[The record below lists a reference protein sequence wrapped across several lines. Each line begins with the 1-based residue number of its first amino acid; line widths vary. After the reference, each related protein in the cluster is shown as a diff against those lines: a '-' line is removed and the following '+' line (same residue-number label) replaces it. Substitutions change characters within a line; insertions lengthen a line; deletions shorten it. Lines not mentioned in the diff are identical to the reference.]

1 MRSMRLLYADKDGNC
16 YDHPTVRAVGRTGDR
31 FLEMSRGDLIELP
44 PGASLVMVPGGN
56 PVGINS
62 GGLFSLV
69 EREPGSEGPAYA
81 VGALLPQGY
90 TRTLVPAFRRRGAD
104 SPLPLLGYSAVAW
117 RRGKVYVA
125 AAKTDNPGRWNPE
138 HYNTPDLPGLVE
150 EFIAEMPG
158 SRVVG
163 QLARCALEYGCFTA
177 QNIFYRRWEG
187 GLPVSRNCNAGCL
200 GCISLQPAE
209 CCPSPQKRIDFSP
222 SVEEVS
228 DLGIKHLEA
237 GRANIISFGQGCEG
251 EPTTS
256 SDIIVKALAR
266 IRKKTPGGTININTN
281 AGITRAVEE
290 LAGSG
295 LDSMRVSLISAREE
309 VYNLYH
315 RPRGYSLLDVRA
327 SIRAAVGLGVYTSLN
342 LLVFPGL
349 TDREEEIEALIS
361 FIGETG
367 VNMVQL
373 RNLNIDPDYL
383 LANVSPAEGDII
395 GIKGLIDSLKAIP
408 GVETGN
414 FSRPVYHG

>member
-16 YDHPTVRAVGRTGDR
+16 YDHPTVSAVGRTGDR
-31 FLEMSRGDLIELP
+31 FLEMGREDLIELP
-44 PGASLVMVPGGN
+44 PGSSLVMIPGGN
-56 PVGINS
+56 PVGIYP
-62 GGLFSLV
+62 GGRFSLV
-69 EREPGSEGPAYA
+69 EREHGGEGPAFA
-81 VGALLPQGY
+81 LGALLPQGY
-90 TRTLVPAFRRRGAD
+90 TRTLLPAFRRRNAQ

-117 RRGKVYVA
+117 HRGKVYVA
-125 AAKTDNPGRWNPE
+125 AAKTDNPERWDPE

-150 EFIAEMPG
+150 KFTSEMPG
-158 SRVVG
+158 SRIVG
-163 QLARCALEYGCFTA
+163 QLARCAMDYGCFTA

-187 GLPVSRNCNAGCL
+187 GLPVSRICNAGCL

-222 SVEEVS
+222 SVEEVTE
-228 DLGIKHLEA
+228 LGIKHLEA

-256 SDIIVKALAR
+256 AEIIVKALAG

-309 VYNLYH
+309 VYNRYH

-327 SIRAAVGLGVYTSLN
+327 SIRAAVGQGVFTSLN

-349 TDREEEIEALIS
+349 TDREEEIKALVS
-361 FIGETG
+361 FIRETG

-383 LANVSPAEGDII
+383 YANILPAEGDII

-408 GVETGN
+408 GLETGN
-414 FSRPVYHG
+414 FSRPVRG